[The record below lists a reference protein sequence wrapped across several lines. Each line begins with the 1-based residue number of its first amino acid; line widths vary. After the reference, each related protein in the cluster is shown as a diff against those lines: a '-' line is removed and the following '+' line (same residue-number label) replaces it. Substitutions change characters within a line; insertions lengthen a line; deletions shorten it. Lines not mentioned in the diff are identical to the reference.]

1 MASALV
7 DTGFLVALGRKGD
20 PLHGA
25 ARASFLREAGPLI
38 TVSPVI
44 VETCHFLDAEAKIQL
59 LDLAQSPRL
68 RTLELP
74 VDAYGEVGAAIRKY
88 ADRDIDLADA
98 ALIWLANRADVRRIL
113 TVDTADFSVY
123 RLKGGKHFDVSQKWF
138 GAMLKDIGQPM
149 GRTTAVKHG

>member
-1 MASALV
+1 MANVLV
-7 DTGFLVALGRKGD
+7 DTGFLVALGRKAD

-25 ARASFLREAGPLI
+25 ARASFQRETGPLI

-44 VETCHFLDAEAKIQL
+44 VETCHFLGTEGKIQL

-74 VDAYGEVGAAIRKY
+74 LGAYSEVGTTIRKY

-98 ALIWLANRADVRRIL
+98 ALIWLANRTGVRRIL
-113 TVDTADFSVY
+113 TVDTADFGVY
-123 RLKGGKHFDVSQKWF
+123 RLAGSRRFELVKWF
-138 GAMLKDIGQPM
+138 E
-149 GRTTAVKHG
+149 R